1 MKKEIREVK
10 TINKEKII
18 QITTLDERWYAKSVI
33 DPQTNLPKY
42 IFYPSVTWI
51 SSYYPKGIAFYKW
64 LANKGWEE
72 SEAIKISAGEK
83 GSKIHQATQMIDDG
97 KEVAMND
104 KFINPTT
111 MELEELTPEE
121 YKAVMDFTE
130 WLDITKPEL
139 LANEITVFG
148 DDYAGTIDR
157 IYRIDGQIWI
167 VDIKTG
173 QNIWEE
179 YKLQLSA
186 YSHANVDYKELKIT
200 DKEWQNRKL
209 AILQI
214 GYHRNQRGYKFTEV
228 EDKYDLFRMARQ
240 IWENENPNAKPDQ
253 ASYPLRLASK
263 IRVKKVAKTNKTKKL

>member
-33 DPQTNLPKY
+33 DSQTNLPRY

-97 KEVAMND
+97 KEVAMED

-186 YSHANVDYKELKIT
+186 YSHANINYKELGIT
-200 DKEWQNRKL
+200 DKEWQNRRL

-228 EDKYDLFRMARQ
+228 EDKYNLFRMARQ

-253 ASYPLRLASK
+253 ASYPLRLMSK
-263 IRVKKVAKTNKTKKL
+263 VRAKKVAKTNRIKKI

>member
-1 MKKEIREVK
+1 
-10 TINKEKII
+10 
-18 QITTLDERWYAKSVI
+18 
-33 DPQTNLPKY
+33 
-42 IFYPSVTWI
+42 
-51 SSYYPKGIAFYKW
+51 
-64 LANKGWEE
+64 
-72 SEAIKISAGEK
+72 
-83 GSKIHQATQMIDDG
+83 MIDDG